1 MHHCYYSFYLKYE
14 LEYASYSYCII
25 ALSSSNLLI
34 FLDFLSNEHKQI
46 ILGSS
51 GGYGSGTIKPAAS
64 RFGRLAQ
71 MGIDGGSS
79 SSSSGGGAYGGTT
92 SGMYVLMNFII
103 FLITISILRKIHI
116 SI

>member
-1 MHHCYYSFYLKYE
+1 MKYE
-14 LEYASYSYCII
+14 FEYASYSYCII

-34 FLDFLSNEHKQI
+34 FLEFQSYQHEKYI
-46 ILGSS
+46 SGSS

-92 SGMYVLMNFII
+92 SGMYVLMNFVI
-103 FLITISILRKIHI
+103 FLITISIFSKTDINV
-116 SI
+116 

>member
-1 MHHCYYSFYLKYE
+1 MLLLSIASLHFHCT
-14 LEYASYSYCII
+14 
-25 ALSSSNLLI
+25 
-34 FLDFLSNEHKQI
+34 FLFKLAYILGISIQHEKF

-92 SGMYVLMNFII
+92 SGMYVLMNFVIC
-103 FLITISILRKIHI
+103 LITISILSKIHI